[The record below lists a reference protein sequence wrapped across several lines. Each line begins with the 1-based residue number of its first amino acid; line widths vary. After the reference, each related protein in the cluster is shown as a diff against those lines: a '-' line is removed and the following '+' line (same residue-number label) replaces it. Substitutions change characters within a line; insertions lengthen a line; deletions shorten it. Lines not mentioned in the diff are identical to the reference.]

1 MRSELSQGRT
11 QSASIRVHLRF
22 VFDSQLV
29 RRSMSSAI
37 LLLATGRSRIHSRC
51 FLVLEYAPCLS
62 YRKPVSTTPPK
73 EHSEGSS
80 SGSVRDLAIK
90 RILVP
95 TDFSDSAA
103 HALNYAIGLSRPYQ
117 AEIMVVHV
125 FHLQEYLALLS
136 EKAQVDRGTAN
147 EVLEAAKRRALEM
160 LEELLRR
167 FEDAQTVMIPILLFG
182 VADEEIVKYAAEHEV
197 DLIVIPTHA
206 RTGLAHIFLGST
218 AERVISHAP
227 CPVVVVKRGEGKI

>member
-1 MRSELSQGRT
+1 
-11 QSASIRVHLRF
+11 
-22 VFDSQLV
+22 
-29 RRSMSSAI
+29 
-37 LLLATGRSRIHSRC
+37 
-51 FLVLEYAPCLS
+51 
-62 YRKPVSTTPPK
+62 VSTTPPK
-73 EHSEGSS
+73 EHSE
-80 SGSVRDLAIK
+80 GSVRDLAIK

-160 LEELLRR
+160 LEELLHR
-167 FEDAQTVMIPILLFG
+167 FEDEQTVMIPILLFG

-227 CPVVVVKRGEGKI
+227 CPVAVVKRGEGKI